1 MQSVQNSRSDL
12 RTIIVSYLGFIGLG
26 MTGGLLGLAWPTMQ
40 KEFEVPLD
48 AVGILLLAGTLGYL
62 SASFLSGPIAYRFG
76 AGKMFIG
83 SAVLSAFGLL
93 ATSLTHTWL
102 LLPVFLVIGG
112 FGNGL
117 IDAGFN
123 AYVAQHHGARA
134 MNWLHGSFGIGTTI
148 GPLVMRQVLI
158 SGESW
163 RVGYTIASGVMLAVA
178 VIFMFGRTWWK
189 PVIVE
194 SETANTQ
201 RKSVRDV
208 LRMPAVWFGIGLF
221 FLYAGL
227 EATPGT
233 WVYTLFTQARGIDP
247 SSAGAWVS
255 IYWGSFTV
263 GRFFFGAIITR
274 VNTLTLT
281 RFCMIG
287 VLVGAFLL
295 WWNPAAWIGFVGLT
309 VVGFMEA
316 PLFPIFVSDTPKRV
330 GMENAGNAIGF
341 QVAGAGIGIALLPAF
356 AGVLANNSSL
366 NVIPLY
372 IFVAAV
378 VVIVLHEFS
387 VAQGKRINE
396 RAVAPSAGD

>member
-1 MQSVQNSRSDL
+1 MENSRAGL
-12 RTIIVSYLGFIGLG
+12 RTIILSYLGFIGLG
-26 MTGGLLGLAWPTMQ
+26 MTTGLLGIAWPTMQ

-48 AVGILLLAGTLGYL
+48 AVGILLLGSTLGYL
-62 SASFLSGPIAYRFG
+62 SASFLSGPLAFRLG
-76 AGKMFIG
+76 AGKMFVG
-83 SAVLSAFGLL
+83 AAVLSAFGLL
-93 ATSLTHTWL
+93 ATSLSHTWL
-102 LLPVFLVIGG
+102 LLPLFMIIGG

-148 GPLVMRQVLI
+148 GPIVMSAVLT
-158 SGESW
+158 SGNSW
-163 RVGYTIASGVMLAVA
+163 RGGYTIAAGVMVVVGVVFL
-178 VIFMFGRTWWK
+178 IGRGWWK

-194 SETANTQ
+194 SGTANTQ

-233 WVYTLFTQARGIDP
+233 WVYTLFTQARGISE
-247 SSAGAWVS
+247 SSAGWWVS

-263 GRFFFGAIITR
+263 GRFFFGAIINR
-274 VNTLTLT
+274 VNTLVLT
-281 RFCMIG
+281 RICMIG
-287 VLVGAFLL
+287 VVVGAALL
-295 WWNPAAWIGFVGLT
+295 WWNPSALVGFIGLT
-309 VVGFMEA
+309 VVSFMEA

-356 AGVLANNSSL
+356 AGVIANNTSL
-366 NVIPLY
+366 NAIPPF
-372 IFVAAV
+372 IFICALI
-378 VVIVLHEFS
+378 VIVLHEFS
-387 VAQGKRINE
+387 VAQGRRVE
-396 RAVAPSAGD
+396 ARAAAAAGD

>member
-1 MQSVQNSRSDL
+1 MENSRAGL

-26 MTGGLLGLAWPTMQ
+26 MTTGLLGIAWPTMQ

-48 AVGILLLAGTLGYL
+48 AVGILLLGSTLGYL
-62 SASFLSGPIAYRFG
+62 SASFLSGPLAYRFG

-93 ATSLTHTWL
+93 AISFSHTWL
-102 LLPVFLVIGG
+102 LLPVFMLIGG

-148 GPLVMRQVLI
+148 GPLVMRQVLT
-158 SGESW
+158 GGNSW
-163 RVGYTIASGVMLAVA
+163 RMGYVVSCIVMLV
-178 VIFMFGRTWWK
+178 VGVVFVLGRGWWK

-194 SETANTQ
+194 SGTANAQ
-201 RKSVRDV
+201 RKSVLDV

-233 WVYTLFTQARGIDP
+233 WVYTLFTQARGISESD
-247 SSAGAWVS
+247 AGLWVS
-255 IYWGSFTV
+255 IYWASFTV

-274 VNTLTLT
+274 VNTLGLI
-281 RFCMIG
+281 RFCMVG
-287 VLVGAFLL
+287 VVAGALLL
-295 WWNPAAWIGFVGLT
+295 WWNPAALIGFFGLT
-309 VVGFMEA
+309 LVGFMEA

-356 AGVLANNSSL
+356 AGVIANNTSL
-366 NVIPLY
+366 NAIPPFLF
-372 IFVAAV
+372 ICALI
-378 VVIVLHEFS
+378 VIVLLEAS
-387 VAQGKRINE
+387 VAQGIRINA
-396 RAVAPSAGD
+396 RAIAAAGD

>member
-1 MQSVQNSRSDL
+1 MENSRSDL

-40 KEFEVPLD
+40 KEFAVPLD
-48 AVGILLLAGTLGYL
+48 AVGILLLASTLGYL

-83 SAVLSAFGLL
+83 SAILSAFGLL
-93 ATSLTHTWL
+93 ATALTHTWL
-102 LLPVFLVIGG
+102 LLPVFMVIGG

-148 GPLVMRQVLI
+148 GPIVMNAVLT
-158 SGESW
+158 SGQSW
-163 RVGYTIASGVMLAVA
+163 RVGYTIACGVMITVG
-178 VIFMFGRTWWK
+178 VIFLIGRTWWK

-194 SETANTQ
+194 SGTANTQ
-201 RKSVRDV
+201 RKSVLNV

-233 WVYTLFTQARGIDP
+233 WVYTLFTQARGISE
-247 SSAGAWVS
+247 SSAGWWVS

-263 GRFFFGAIITR
+263 GRFFFGAIINR

-281 RFCMIG
+281 RFCMLG
-287 VLVGAFLL
+287 VVVGALLL
-295 WWNPAAWIGFVGLT
+295 WWNPAALVGFIGLT

-356 AGVLANNSSL
+356 AGVLANNTSL
-366 NVIPLY
+366 ESIPLF
-372 IFVAAV
+372 ILIASVI
-378 VVIVLHEFS
+378 VIVLHEFS
-387 VAQGKRINE
+387 VAQGKRLNQ
-396 RAVAPSAGD
+396 RAAAAASGD